1 MMVEPIEPSSPPAAI
16 SSNDQDALR
25 RLNLWLDALEEKAKL
40 LLDAFNADE
49 LEPAQAAAMAG
60 KYITLIAR
68 LLELRQQFTTE
79 STSVEDRLLSLIF
92 GKQTGG
98 DDPTTRE

>member
-1 MMVEPIEPSSPPAAI
+1 MEGEIEPSQAQPAAKAT
-16 SSNDQDALR
+16 DEDALQR
-25 RLNLWLDALEEKAKL
+25 INIWLDRLEDQAQRL
-40 LLDAFNADE
+40 LEAFTPDE

-79 STSVEDRLLSLIF
+79 SSSMEERLLSLIF
-92 GKQTGG
+92 GKQANS
-98 DDPTTRE
+98 DEQ